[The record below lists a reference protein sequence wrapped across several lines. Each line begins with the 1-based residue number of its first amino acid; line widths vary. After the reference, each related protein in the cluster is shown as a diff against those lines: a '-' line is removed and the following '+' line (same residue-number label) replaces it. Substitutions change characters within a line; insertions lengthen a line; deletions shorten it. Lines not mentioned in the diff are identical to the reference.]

1 MNTEAMAEQATKRV
15 SQFIARSAGQHSRA
29 IREHADEWTIESMEN
44 AAACHQQD
52 MDKLALLYELGCKYE
67 ISMEDSRKLCD
78 VAGIDFAQLMRSTR
92 V

>member
-1 MNTEAMAEQATKRV
+1 M
-15 SQFIARSAGQHSRA
+15 
-29 IREHADEWTIESMEN
+29 ESMEN